1 MPECNL
7 PECVQSKPPG
17 EMTRVEDEID
27 GQRLVAH
34 TCSPEHGR
42 QLLLLWA
49 TGDRYSEPDPMWSTV
64 GNGLVAA

>member
-1 MPECNL
+1 MSECSLPVCPRDMP
-7 PECVQSKPPG
+7 PE
-17 EMTRVEDEID
+17 EMTRVEHTID

-42 QLLLLWA
+42 QLLLVWT
-49 TGDRYSEPDPMWSTV
+49 TGDRYSEPDPLWSTV